1 MHAVVVRPLED
12 GGESATG
19 ERTLKAVTQREIAR
33 LRFALL
39 GQFALTN
46 FQNRIVIV
54 SLYFKKSV
62 ILNSIIQTALHTV
75 LNYLPRNGIKLFI
88 SRVKLIGMK
97 LFCTMYIKSIQM
109 KSLELIAA
117 FHVDSIAR

>member
-39 GQFALTN
+39 GRFALTN
-46 FQNRIVIV
+46 FQNRIAIV

-62 ILNSIIQTALHTV
+62 ILNSIIQTALHT
-75 LNYLPRNGIKLFI
+75 RNGIKLFI

-97 LFCTMYIKSIQM
+97 LFS
-109 KSLELIAA
+109 SLCILNP
-117 FHVDSIAR
+117 FK